1 MGNILDFTNWK
12 RLNEEQ
18 TTQPWVALNNA
29 ISKIKD
35 GDTNAIKTLVS
46 NYKGIKNVLY
56 ILGKAG
62 LDQSQRYDVASK
74 IRDKYGYN
82 STPADVSAALDEFAE
97 EDWMET
103 VERNVKSAFKA
114 ERQMGSEKDGT
125 RFTAPGTSRGA
136 L

>member
-1 MGNILDFTNWK
+1 MANILDFTNWK

-62 LDQSQRYDVASK
+62 LDQSQRYDVAKK
-74 IRDKYGYN
+74 IRNKYGE
-82 STPADVSAALDEFAE
+82 TPADVSAALDEFAE

-103 VERNVKSAFKA
+103 VGRNVKSAFSA
-114 ERQMGSEKDGT
+114 EREMGSEKDGT
-125 RFTAPGTSRGA
+125 RFDSPGTSRGA